1 VPGELELSSLRQ
13 GRRFDAEIVRTAA
26 PDEGPIPLTAARLE
40 RHLER
45 VRDAL
50 DSASREL
57 REARTQYHAMRSI
70 VLEAEQAAKS
80 ATSLTVLTRQ
90 EYRIAQLAASG
101 RGYSDVAAAASISP
115 HTVKSHMKRVFRKL
129 GVHSRWELARRM
141 SIPQGDV

>member
-1 VPGELELSSLRQ
+1 MPV
-13 GRRFDAEIVRTAA
+13 
-26 PDEGPIPLTAARLE
+26 TAARLE

-57 REARTQYHAMRSI
+57 REARSEYDSMRSI
-70 VLEAEQAAKS
+70 VLQAEHTAKL
-80 ATSLTVLTRQ
+80 ATSLTILTRQ

-101 RGYSDVAAAASISP
+101 RGYAEVAAAASISL

-129 GVHSRWELARRM
+129 GVHSRWELAQRM
-141 SIPQGDV
+141 STPSGDVQR